1 MYKIS
6 YLHQAVNLLSI
17 NHITTKRYQPLKALS
32 ILAVGFMVLVITAC
46 SEQDSLQYR
55 FDNYQNRLASTLDSD
70 QPAVAP
76 LTNIHYPDKR
86 QRLREI
92 PKYSEGMIEV
102 WDFRRCDLMQLINQR
117 NSNLGKVM
125 AHSQRF
131 IYENAFWQKLKP
143 CYEEREQW
151 LVEDAEFVHR
161 IEQLYQYKQNIMPA
175 VFHQMLFAGPELDS
189 QFGAT
194 QQAIPPEQVLEY
206 NTLVS
211 ALDQLITISKDPL
224 NSPINGTGLEQT
236 LQTLYQQPLMLSL
249 LKTLQISTVELNQTA
264 RLLEDKRDKRPL
276 CLSGTA
282 TPKAKILFNLLQK
295 FYLQGIQPELASH
308 NRMANQLLPRMDQLF
323 QLAEKGSELEKFR
336 LQWLSN
342 DYPQGLWQRYQ
353 QANKR
358 HTHIWNQVL
367 RECGLFPRS

>member
-1 MYKIS
+1 M
-6 YLHQAVNLLSI
+6 
-17 NHITTKRYQPLKALS
+17 
-32 ILAVGFMVLVITAC
+32 LAVGFMVLIITAC

-55 FDNYQNRLASTLDSD
+55 FDDYQDRLASTLESD
-70 QPAVAP
+70 LPAATP
-76 LTNIHYPDKR
+76 LANINYPDKR

-131 IYENAFWQKLKP
+131 IYENSFWQKLKP

-151 LVEDAEFVHR
+151 LVEDAEFVTR
-161 IEQLYQYKQNIMPA
+161 VEQLYQHKQNIMPI

-211 ALDQLITISKDPL
+211 ALNQLITISKDPL
-224 NSPINGTGLEQT
+224 NSPINGTGLEQA

-264 RLLEDKRDKRPL
+264 QLLEDKRAKRPL
-276 CLSGTA
+276 CLNGTA

-308 NRMANQLLPRMDQLF
+308 SRMANQLLPRMNQLF
-323 QLAEKGSELEKFR
+323 QLAEKDSKLEKFR
-336 LQWLSN
+336 LQWLSD
-342 DYPQGLWQRYQ
+342 DYPEGLWQNYQ

-358 HTHIWNQVL
+358 HTYIWNQVL
-367 RECGLFPRS
+367 RECGLFPRT